1 MIAEEK
7 MIESFDGCKL
17 NCQILENGS
26 PVWIIVTHGVGE
38 HGRRHEHLDK
48 MFSQYFNICTYDLR
62 GHGKSEGKRGNVNQ
76 FSDFVEDLHSVI
88 KYLQSDY
95 KLKRFILIGHSM
107 GGLVTSSYMQ
117 KRVEKDLYPEKVVLS
132 SPATAGPGALG
143 DFFRIVPSSV
153 NNALAALPISMRIQG
168 LLDIKKLSHDIRIY
182 EEYIKDP
189 LNVLKV
195 HTHLFFEVLKEA
207 KDVFSRPLRI
217 TCDLYVAIGTE
228 DCLVNAPYCI
238 EYFKTVE
245 KQARLYV
252 SEGAYHELHNEIEKY
267 SAPFFDFLKESIMD
281 SVYS

>member
-7 MIESFDGCKL
+7 MIDSFDGSKL

-38 HGRRHEHLDK
+38 HGRRHEHLHK

-62 GHGKSEGKRGNVNQ
+62 GHGKSDGKRGNVNQ

-143 DFFRIVPSSV
+143 DFFRVVPSSV
-153 NNALAALPISMRIQG
+153 NNALAALPLSIRIQG

-195 HTHLFFEVLKEA
+195 HTHLFFEILKEA
-207 KDVFSRPLRI
+207 KDVFSKPLRI

-228 DCLVNAPYCI
+228 DCLVNAPFCI

-245 KQARLYV
+245 KQARLYI
-252 SEGAYHELHNEIEKY
+252 SEGGYHELHNEVEKY
-267 SAPFFDFLKESIMD
+267 SQPFLEFLKESIMD